1 MSSHATNAYRQ
12 KRNIS
17 HFCCCENRRLNEI
30 FAQLDKN
37 CRNVEINDHESNN
50 QSSVGENSSIK
61 AFHKPAYIKR
71 RHRKENNISNNAGKE
86 ESAYATHMLL
96 ESRVSKTYSS
106 CRSSS
111 E

>member
-12 KRNIS
+12 NRNIS

-37 CRNVEINDHESNN
+37 CRNVEINDH
-50 QSSVGENSSIK
+50 
-61 AFHKPAYIKR
+61 
-71 RHRKENNISNNAGKE
+71 
-86 ESAYATHMLL
+86 AYATHMLL